1 MDALPIV
8 DSAGF
13 CLTSD
18 VQEGGK
24 SPGRMGHGAGQRAL
38 RTGTATGAQNAIE
51 SNRSPG
57 KFCLVTLGC
66 PKNLVDSERMAG
78 LLGMDG
84 YEMVREPEGSDFVV
98 VNTCAFIGDS
108 RSESHAVIREMLDLK
123 KKGRTRGVIVTGCMA
138 QREKEKLLDMYP
150 GVDQLVGVFGRE
162 EIAAAA
168 QRLITGLHDQRTV
181 FRPAPT
187 RALPDTHRLR
197 ITPRHL
203 AFLKISEGCN
213 RACTFCSIPQMRGKH
228 ASKPIE
234 EIVAEAEELVASG
247 AKELVIVAQDTTFY
261 GIDLYGKPRLVDLL
275 QRLES
280 IAGLMWIRLMY
291 FYPMYIT
298 DELLDVIAGSR
309 KILPYIDIPL
319 QHIDDDVLRR
329 MRRATTR
336 EKTEQLLDRLRARI
350 PQLVLRTTLIAGFP
364 GESDEQFG
372 RLLEFVE
379 RRKFERLGAFAYSQE
394 PTTPSGTMPSQLP
407 DEIKLARKNQL
418 LAAQQKV
425 AFAWSQAQ
433 VGRRLDVILDSPV
446 PGEPSAFVGRTYADA
461 PEVDGAAYVSGE
473 NLAAG
478 QIVSCEIVAAR
489 GYDLIAVAME
499 PLSQTQ

>member
-1 MDALPIV
+1 MLALPIV
-8 DSAGF
+8 AAPDSCSTLDPRAQRGNGF
-13 CLTSD
+13 IQPDLQT
-18 VQEGGK
+18 
-24 SPGRMGHGAGQRAL
+24 
-38 RTGTATGAQNAIE
+38 IE
-51 SNRSPG
+51 PTRSGG

-78 LLGMDG
+78 LLGLNG
-84 YEMVREPEGSDFVV
+84 YEMVAEPEGSDFVV
-98 VNTCAFIGDS
+98 INTCAFIDDS
-108 RSESHAVIREMLDLK
+108 RAESHAVIREMIELK
-123 KKGRTRGVIVTGCMA
+123 KQGSTRGVIVSGCLA
-138 QREKEKLLDMYP
+138 EREKEKLLEMYP

-162 EIAAAA
+162 DIAAAA
-168 QRLITGLHDQRTV
+168 QRVVTGLHEQRTL

-187 RALPDTHRLR
+187 RAQPDTHRLR

-234 EIVAEAEELVASG
+234 EIVEEAERLVADG
-247 AKELVIVAQDTTFY
+247 VRELIIVAQDTTFY
-261 GIDLYGKPRLVDLL
+261 GMDIYGKPRLDELL
-275 QRLES
+275 KRLEQ
-280 IAGLMWIRLMY
+280 IDGLRWIRLMY

-298 DELLDVIAGSR
+298 DELLDTIAGSS

-336 EKTEQLLDRLRARI
+336 DKTEALLDRLRARI
-350 PQLVLRTTLIAGFP
+350 PRLALRTTLIAGFP
-364 GESDEQFG
+364 GETEEQFG
-372 RLLEFVE
+372 RLLEFVT

-394 PTTPSGTMPSQLP
+394 STTPAGTMEAQLP
-407 DEIKLARKNQL
+407 DEVKRSRRDQL
-418 LAAQQKV
+418 LLAQQKV
-425 AFAWSQAQ
+425 AFAWSEVQ
-433 VGRRLDVILDSPV
+433 VGRRMEVILDSPV
-446 PGEPSAFVGRTYADA
+446 PGQATAFVGRTYADA

-489 GYDLIAVAME
+489 GYDLIAVAAE
-499 PLSQTQ
+499 

>member
-1 MDALPIV
+1 MSKPTYA
-8 DSAGF
+8 
-13 CLTSD
+13 
-18 VQEGGK
+18 
-24 SPGRMGHGAGQRAL
+24 
-38 RTGTATGAQNAIE
+38 
-51 SNRSPG
+51 
-57 KFCLVTLGC
+57 LVTLGC

-78 LLGMDG
+78 LLGLDG

-123 KKGRTRGVIVTGCMA
+123 KDGRTRGVIVTGCLP
-138 QREKEKLLDMYP
+138 QREKEKLLEMYP
-150 GVDQLVGVFGRE
+150 GIDQLVGVFGRE
-162 EIAAAA
+162 DIAAAA
-168 QRLITGLHDQRTV
+168 QRLVTGLHRAPCTHGRRTV

-213 RACTFCSIPQMRGKH
+213 RACSFCSIPQMRGKH

-234 EIVAEAEELVASG
+234 EVVAEAEELVADG
-247 AKELVIVAQDTTFY
+247 AKELVVVAQDTTFY
-261 GIDLYGKPRLVDLL
+261 GMDIYGKPRLDDLL
-275 QRLES
+275 RQLEQV
-280 IAGLMWIRLMY
+280 AGLEWIRLMY
-291 FYPMYIT
+291 FYPMYIS

-319 QHIDDDVLRR
+319 QHIDDDMLRR

-336 EKTEQLLDRLRARI
+336 EKTELLLDRLRARI
-350 PQLVLRTTLIAGFP
+350 PRLALRTTLIAGFP
-364 GESDEQFG
+364 GESEEQFG
-372 RLLEFVE
+372 RLLEFVQ

-394 PTTPSGTMPSQLP
+394 PTTPSGTMEAQLP
-407 DEIKLARKNQL
+407 DEVKKARRDQL

-425 AFAWSQAQ
+425 AFAWSKAQ
-433 VGRRLDVILDSPV
+433 VGRRMDVILDSPV
-446 PGEPSAFVGRTYADA
+446 PGEASAYIGRTYADA

-473 NLAAG
+473 NLSAG
-478 QIVSCEIVAAR
+478 QIVPCEIVAAR
-489 GYDLIAVAME
+489 GYDLIAVAG
-499 PLSQTQ
+499 LK